1 MYQWINDCKLK
12 RRMDMLTEPY
22 RGCSDGHD
30 TWIVYKISHTLPN
43 SIISRDRIGL
53 RWCVESKMNK
63 CVSSKKPLGL
73 EYWFSERLCT
83 PYVWEMDFLFYFILI
98 TVIEGISECRYD
110 LICMLCIGI
119 LFCVLLNWPVLG
131 LVDMVMDDI
140 IGPETLL
147 CHHVLITLILI

>member
-1 MYQWINDCKLK
+1 
-12 RRMDMLTEPY
+12 
-22 RGCSDGHD
+22 
-30 TWIVYKISHTLPN
+30 
-43 SIISRDRIGL
+43 
-53 RWCVESKMNK
+53 
-63 CVSSKKPLGL
+63 
-73 EYWFSERLCT
+73 
-83 PYVWEMDFLFYFILI
+83 MDFLFYFILI